1 MPFVIYGD
9 TEAFLRETKSTSSPS
24 SPSDTLLNNAKKDFS
39 ISIEDEEHLGMEH
52 FVDFY
57 DDDDEE
63 DCENVGISTD
73 EEVNVETGSGR
84 KIKKAKKSNKKMPDE
99 EPHRKP
105 LHPWLKTKRSEPTQK
120 KARLDLSAFMESN
133 SIQHEHKLV
142 ISIHF
147 FLSLLII
154 II

>member
-1 MPFVIYGD
+1 
-9 TEAFLRETKSTSSPS
+9 
-24 SPSDTLLNNAKKDFS
+24 
-39 ISIEDEEHLGMEH
+39 MEH

-105 LHPWLKTKRSEPTQK
+105 LHPWLKTKSSEPTQK
-120 KARLDLSAFMESN
+120 KARLDLSAFMETN